1 MGKTL
6 IIAEKPS
13 VAADIVKALSGKFTK
28 SKTHFE
34 SDQYVV
40 SYAIGHLVSIA
51 YPEEIDPRFQKWGLE
66 NLPILPEEFPLA
78 VLPNTKTQFNALS
91 KLIRRRDVSVI
102 VNGCD
107 AGREG
112 ELIFKYILKQV
123 ANKSVAQKSILRLW
137 LQSMTM
143 DAIRDGLTKLRD
155 NSEMLP
161 LEDTAL
167 CRSESDWL
175 IGINATRALTG
186 YNSRH
191 GGFRKTPCGRVQTPT
206 LSMIVRRESERRQF
220 EPVTFWELHGS
231 FFCDTISYTGV
242 WIDPDFHKDSEKSNQ
257 RHNRIWKKEQ
267 AEDIVNRCHGKKA
280 EIEETSKKS
289 SQRSPLLYD
298 LTSLQREA
306 NSRFGFSAKN
316 TLGIAQALYEKYKV
330 VTYPRTDSRC
340 LPEDYLATVRNVV
353 EQQREWRYGT
363 FAGQALE
370 NNYLKKDKRIFD
382 NSKVSD
388 HFAIIPTT
396 VLPKQLSEPE
406 GKIYQMIVQRFLAVF
421 FPAAEYYNTRRLSV
435 VEGETFLTEGKIL
448 VEPGWKA
455 IYGSGAE
462 DKNDIILQALPHGQD
477 VVCKEIDKQEHQ
489 TKPPPRFSEATLLS
503 AMENSG
509 KMIDDEE
516 LAEAMKE
523 RGLGTP
529 ATRAS
534 IIEKLINEK
543 YIVREQRELVPTGK
557 AIELLSLLEAM
568 KIEVLAS
575 PELTGEWEYKLN
587 QILKGGMTRDQFM
600 KSIREMTDNLVKQ
613 VKNYNGD
620 LPDQKQ
626 EASFS
631 PLDGVRYYET
641 ATAFISEDEKVMI
654 RKILGGR
661 VMAEEEICSLL
672 RGETIGPMDDF
683 RSKRGKT
690 FSASIHLNE
699 KKVEFLFA
707 DSVEQLDS
715 KEIKKTRCLGKSPI
729 DQAEVYE
736 TPVAFLSESALDGD
750 KDKGLRISKIILGRR
765 IDADYVAQLLEDGR
779 TELITGFISKKKRPF
794 DAYLILDNKGKISF
808 EFPPRK
814 RKGKEEAANS

>member
-13 VAADIVKALSGKFTK
+13 VAADIVKALAGKFTK

-34 SDQYVV
+34 SDQYIV

-51 YPEEIDPRFQKWGLE
+51 YPEEIDPKFQKWGLD
-66 NLPILPEEFPLA
+66 NLPILPDEFPLA

-112 ELIFKYILKQV
+112 ELIFKYILKQ
-123 ANKSVAQKSILRLW
+123 AATKSVEKKSIQRLW

-143 DAIRDGLTKLRD
+143 GAIREGLKKLRD

-186 YNSRH
+186 FNSRH

-206 LSMIVRRESERRQF
+206 LSMLVKRETERKKF
-220 EPVTFWELHGS
+220 VPETYWELHAT
-231 FFCDTISYTGV
+231 FTCDTISYSGV
-242 WIDPDFHKDSEKSNQ
+242 WIEPKFKKDPEKPHNRQ
-257 RHNRIWKKEQ
+257 NRIWKQELAK
-267 AEDIVNRCHGKKA
+267 DIVKRCTGEQA

-289 SQRSPLLYD
+289 TQRSPLLYD

-316 TLGIAQALYEKYKV
+316 TLGIAQALYERHKL
-330 VTYPRTDSRC
+330 VTYPRTDSRN
-340 LPEDYLATVRNVV
+340 LPEDYLPTVKKVV
-353 EQQREWRYGT
+353 GCQKQWQYGK
-363 FAGQALE
+363 FASEALE
-370 NNYLKKDKRIFD
+370 KNYLKMDKRVF
-382 NSKVSD
+382 NNAKVSD
-388 HFAIIPTT
+388 HFAIIPTSG
-396 VLPKQLSEPE
+396 LPGKLSEPE
-406 GKIYQMIVQRFLAVF
+406 MKVYQMITQRFLAVF
-421 FPAAEYYNTRRLSV
+421 FPAAVYHNTKRLSRV
-435 VEGETFLTEGKIL
+435 QDEVFLTEGKIL
-448 VEPGWKA
+448 VDPGWKA
-455 IYGSGAE
+455 IYGSSKD
-462 DKNDIILQALPHGQD
+462 DKSDTILQALPQGNPVFCQ
-477 VVCKEIDKQEHQ
+477 EIDQQENQ
-489 TKPPPRFSEATLLS
+489 TKPAPRFSEATLLS

-509 KMIDDEE
+509 KLIDDEE

-543 YIVREQRELVPTGK
+543 YIVRENRELIPTGK
-557 AIELLSLLEAM
+557 AFELLNLLEAM
-568 KIEVLAS
+568 KIDVLAS

-600 KSIREMTDNLVKQ
+600 ASIREMTDKMVTQ
-613 VKNYNGD
+613 VKNFSGVQAE
-620 LPDQKQ
+620 QKQ
-626 EASFS
+626 QASFS
-631 PLDGVRYYET
+631 PLEDVIYYET
-641 ATAFISEDEKVMI
+641 ATAYISEDEKIMV

-661 VMAEEEICSLL
+661 VMAEEEICSMLK
-672 RGETIGPMDDF
+672 GDTIGPMDDF
-683 RSKRGKT
+683 RSKRGKS
-690 FSASIHLNE
+690 FSASIHLNNG
-699 KKVEFLFA
+699 KVEFLFA
-707 DSVEQLDS
+707 DSVDQLDCE
-715 KEIKKTRCLGKSPI
+715 EIKKTQPLGVSPV
-729 DQAEVYE
+729 DNTNVYE
-736 TPVAFLSESALDGD
+736 TPAAFLSESALDGD

-765 IDADYVAQLLEDGR
+765 IDPDYVEQLLRDGK
-779 TELITGFISKKKRPF
+779 TELINGFISKKKRPF
-794 DAYLILDNKGKISF
+794 DAYLKLDNKGKLSF

-814 RKGKEEAANS
+814 KKGKAKAANS